1 MKAFRWIHRILAVLN
16 GVVMFLLLI
25 SAFSD
30 IVSPADHL
38 LFAYLGLAFP
48 LFLFLNVGFLLL
60 WAIMHKWNHTFVVL
74 CSFLICWKPIRQ
86 YIPFHL
92 RAKQPPREELIKV
105 LTYNVMCF
113 GYKDHTP
120 GQPNPI
126 IQYIADSGADIV
138 CMQEY
143 LEGHTDLLTENKI
156 ARALSMYPYHSYV
169 PLVHYPRY
177 TTGLAIY
184 SKYPIRSSRKI
195 RYDSSFNGSA
205 VHELN
210 VKGKKVI
217 VVNNHLESFKFT
229 TEDRSKYS
237 EFIRNA
243 NTGTFDH
250 IRGALERKMGEA
262 FRTRA
267 EQADIIADEIETLQG
282 DYLIVCGDFNDT
294 PLSYARRRIQG
305 SLRDA
310 YVESGRGAGVSYNEN
325 MFWFRID
332 HILHSPNMTAC
343 RATVDR
349 VKLSDHYPVWCYLR
363 PD

>member
-86 YIPFHL
+86 YLPFHL
-92 RAKQPPREELIKV
+92 RVEQPPREEMIKV

-143 LEGHTDLLTENKI
+143 LEGHTDILTENKI
-156 ARALSMYPYHSYV
+156 V
-169 PLVHYPRY
+169 P
-177 TTGLAIY
+177 
-184 SKYPIRSSRKI
+184 
-195 RYDSSFNGSA
+195 
-205 VHELN
+205 
-210 VKGKKVI
+210 
-217 VVNNHLESFKFT
+217 
-229 TEDRSKYS
+229 
-237 EFIRNA
+237 
-243 NTGTFDH
+243 
-250 IRGALERKMGEA
+250 
-262 FRTRA
+262 
-267 EQADIIADEIETLQG
+267 
-282 DYLIVCGDFNDT
+282 
-294 PLSYARRRIQG
+294 
-305 SLRDA
+305 
-310 YVESGRGAGVSYNEN
+310 GR
-325 MFWFRID
+325 
-332 HILHSPNMTAC
+332 
-343 RATVDR
+343 
-349 VKLSDHYPVWCYLR
+349 
-363 PD
+363 